1 MSRVMTSTITLNP
14 AAATTSTLEHVELA
28 PSASN
33 ASPGLSRVAPAFIGA
48 DEAYY
53 WSVPWQQDVQ
63 ASMKALSEGDY
74 EEFSSDD
81 PNDVVR
87 WILSVDDDC

>member
-1 MSRVMTSTITLNP
+1 MTSTITLNP
-14 AAATTSTLEHVELA
+14 GAPSASTLERVKIV

-33 ASPGLSRVAPAFIGA
+33 ATVGLRRTAPAFIRA

-53 WSVPWQQDVQ
+53 WSFQWQEDVRI
-63 ASMKALSEGDY
+63 SMQALSEGDY
-74 EEFSSDD
+74 EEFNSDD

-87 WILSVDDDC
+87 WMLSVDDDC

>member
-1 MSRVMTSTITLNP
+1 MTSTVTLNP
-14 AAATTSTLEHVELA
+14 AASTSAREHAELA

-33 ASPGLSRVAPAFIGA
+33 APVGLSRTAPAFIRA